1 MPTQIVMNNGDSL
14 GDVLAQN
21 LKGADSFLVATA
33 YLNANG
39 LERVMSPIERILDGK
54 GLVNVVHG
62 FYPQITETDAIRELA
77 RLADGSDQMSY
88 GVYVDASRSLEGS
101 FHRKMYLTRSQDNQ
115 WHAVVGS
122 SNLTKGGLRSNLEV
136 NCTFSGFATE
146 PAIRQCRK
154 VFDRIQVDPNI
165 HRPTI
170 GWIEAYDR
178 IRNLEIKNRNQFQK
192 ETRDAYE
199 ELFNI
204 TQAPPWQAKKQIECV
219 VKALQILENFNGKGT
234 YHHIMEISSIAKQVV
249 AGRFEETHWVEGIRK
264 QLNTNTV
271 YREVTSAGKSKRL
284 FKRQDGDKGRSGR
297 YRLSALGRSYRGGN

>member
-1 MPTQIVMNNGDSL
+1 MPTRIVMNNGDSL
-14 GDVLAQN
+14 GNVLAQN

-39 LERVMSPIERILDGK
+39 LERVMSPIERILDAK
-54 GLVNVVHG
+54 GSVNVVHG

-88 GVYVDASRSLEGS
+88 GVCVDAPRSLEGS
-101 FHRKMYLTRSQDNQ
+101 FHPKMYLTRSQDNH

-122 SNLTKGGLRSNLEV
+122 SNLTRGGLRSNLEV
-136 NCTFSGFATE
+136 NCTLSGFATE

-154 VFDRIQVDPNI
+154 VFDKIQTDPNI

-178 IRNLEIKNRNQFQK
+178 IRNLEIKNRTQFHE

-204 TQAPPWQAKKQIECV
+204 TQVPPWEAKKRFECV
-219 VKALQILENFNGKGT
+219 VKALQILENINGNGT
-234 YHHIMEISSIAKQVV
+234 FHHYMEISSIAKQIA
-249 AGRFEETHWVEGIRK
+249 AGRYEEKHWVDGVR
-264 QLNTNTV
+264 QVLNTNTV
-271 YREVTSAGKSKRL
+271 YREVTSGVKSKRL
-284 FKRQDGDKGRSGR
+284 FEREDGDKGRSGR
-297 YRLSALGRSYRGGN
+297 YRLSVMGRSYRGGN